1 MPFYSAARDGKE
13 GAWIGIDLGTT
24 NCACAVWD
32 STRGRPKLLQLNDIA
47 RPRKGK
53 VGRIVPSAVL
63 LGKGD
68 SAVSGKTKATV
79 GYPAL
84 QLLEAGNDV
93 AVVNACVTSVKR
105 LVGATALQDDA
116 DFLRSLPFDIFEE
129 DDESLSL
136 SVLPVDCTRAIRV
149 TPLEILTTILTAIRL
164 ASDQYLAR
172 YTHKKHLQ
180 VPGSSTFANNC
191 VIGVPAHFGQRQRK
205 TIEEACRRAGFTGHV
220 STIIESTA
228 ASMAYG
234 LFVSVPA
241 VKHILV
247 LDMGGGTTDVTI
259 AKLTPNEEFS
269 VVATEGDKRLGGDD
283 MDEAI
288 FQLVAT
294 RLNIVPSR
302 DERRSL
308 LIACRKCKE
317 SLCGTEDDAPV
328 DSYKISW
335 TKDRSTVVSQLDFNE
350 VIKPIVDR
358 ARVFVERIVDRSG
371 STIDEVVLVGGVT
384 RVPDVQKMLLSVF
397 PSIPEFCSSLNAEGA
412 VAQGAAIQ
420 AAIKSGMV
428 PIPELRSAM
437 MLDALPH
444 PIGVLLPDKVSYVPI
459 LEKNTQLPARGYAT
473 FTLAGID
480 QRGVTVIAVE
490 DIGDSLEQIGEF
502 TFLLRRL
509 SNEELKLMSGTR
521 TVDIGM
527 TMEPSGEFI
536 VSIFDEN
543 DPEHLRKK
551 HTYQEQQKGGELAFE
566 TEINDDNLPTVL
578 VVACAFLLVIYVAAK
593 LAFHDPG
600 ETGSAII

>member
-1 MPFYSAARDGKE
+1 MAFYSAAGDGKE

-63 LGKGD
+63 LGRGD
-68 SAVSGKTKATV
+68 ALISDRTKATV
-79 GYPAL
+79 GFPAL
-84 QLLEAGNDV
+84 ELLEAGHDA
-93 AVVNACVTSVKR
+93 AVVKACVTSVKR
-105 LVGATALQDDA
+105 LVGATALQDDT
-116 DFLRSLPFDIFEE
+116 DFLESLPFDIFEE
-129 DDESLSL
+129 DDESPSL
-136 SVLPVDCTRAIRV
+136 SVIPLDCSKAIQV
-149 TPLEILTTILTAIRL
+149 TPQEILTTILTSIRL
-164 ASDQYLAR
+164 AADQYLAK
-172 YTHKKHLQ
+172 YTRKKNLQ
-180 VPGSSTFANNC
+180 VPGSSTFATNC

-205 TIEEACRRAGFTGHV
+205 TIEKACRLAGFTGHV

-269 VVATEGDKRLGGDD
+269 VMATQGDKRLGGDD
-283 MDEAI
+283 MDDAI
-288 FQLVAT
+288 LQLVAK
-294 RLNIVPSR
+294 RLNISPSH
-302 DERRSL
+302 DERRGL
-308 LIACRKCKE
+308 LLACRKCKE
-317 SLCGTEDDAPV
+317 SLCGTDDDAPV

-335 TKDRSTVVSQLDFNE
+335 TNGRSTVVSQLDFHE
-350 VIKPIVDR
+350 VIKPLVDR
-358 ARVFVERIVDRSG
+358 ARDFIEKVVSRSG
-371 STIDEVVLVGGVT
+371 AAIDEVVLVGGVT
-384 RVPDVQKMLLSVF
+384 RVPDIQTMLQSVF

-459 LEKNTQLPARGYAT
+459 LEKYTQLPARGYAT
-473 FTLAGID
+473 FTLASVQ

-490 DIGDSLEQIGEF
+490 DIGDSLERIGEF
-502 TFLLRRL
+502 TFLLRQL
-509 SNEELKLMSGTR
+509 SNDELQTMNGAR

-527 TMEPSGEFI
+527 TIEPSGEFV

-551 HTYQEQQKGGELAFE
+551 QRYQQQRGGELAFDD
-566 TEINDDNLPTVL
+566 EINDDNLPTIL
-578 VVACAFLLVIYVAAK
+578 VAACVVLLVLYIAAK
-593 LAFHDPG
+593 LAFHNPG
-600 ETGSAII
+600 ETGSVII

>member
-1 MPFYSAARDGKE
+1 MTFYSAAGDGKE

-63 LGKGD
+63 LGRGD
-68 SAVSGKTKATV
+68 AAISGRIKATV
-79 GYPAL
+79 GFPAL
-84 QLLEAGNDV
+84 QLLEADNVV
-93 AVVNACVTSVKR
+93 AVAKACVTSVKR
-105 LVGATALQDDA
+105 LVGATALKDDA

-136 SVLPVDCTRAIRV
+136 SVIPLDCSKAVRV
-149 TPLEILTTILTAIRL
+149 TPPEVLTTILTSIRL

-172 YTHKKHLQ
+172 YTHKKNLQ
-180 VPGSSTFANNC
+180 VPGSSTYASNC

-205 TIEEACRRAGFTGHV
+205 TIEQACRHAGFTGHV

-283 MDEAI
+283 MDDAI
-288 FQLVAT
+288 LQLVAK
-294 RLNIVPSR
+294 RLNFSPSH
-302 DERRSL
+302 DERRGL
-308 LIACRKCKE
+308 LVACRKCKE
-317 SLCGTEDDAPV
+317 SLCGTEEDAPV

-335 TKDRSTVVSQLDFNE
+335 TNDRSTVVSQLDFHE
-350 VIKPIVDR
+350 VIKPLVNR
-358 ARVFVERIVDRSG
+358 ARDFIEKIVDRSG
-371 STIDEVVLVGGVT
+371 AVIDEVVLVGGVT
-384 RVPDVQKMLLSVF
+384 RVPDIQAMLRLVF
-397 PSIPEFCSSLNAEGA
+397 PLIPEFCSSLNAEGA

-459 LEKNTQLPARGYAT
+459 LEKNAQLPARGYAT
-473 FTLAGID
+473 FTLASVQ

-490 DIGDSLEQIGEF
+490 DIGNSLERIGEF

-509 SNEELKLMSGTR
+509 SNDELQNMNGTR

-527 TMEPSGEFI
+527 TMEPSGEFV

-551 HTYQEQQKGGELAFE
+551 QRYQHQQGGELTFE
-566 TEINDDNLPTVL
+566 AAISDDNLPTVL
-578 VVACAFLLVIYVAAK
+578 VFACAFLLVIYIAAK
-593 LAFHDPG
+593 LAFHNPG
-600 ETGSAII
+600 EAGSSII